1 MTDSLCCAEETDTA
15 VESNVTQKKQNKT
28 KQKPE

>member
-15 VESNVTQKKQNKT
+15 VESNVTQNKTKQNKT
-28 KQKPE
+28 KA